1 MMIKIGNL
9 TFMKFFC
16 FKIGMASL
24 LLSSCV
30 QGDLYDYYDDVILD
44 NEIQRKKTTK
54 EPSGAPIYF
63 DDKECV
69 TWALCF
75 LKKGS
80 RDIDNETKDAVVE
93 QILISYGVEITP
105 KMRRQY
111 LQWTQE
117 YIDIYS
123 AGINASRFKPLAS
136 SLNLGSYDTITYSLN
151 SGNTIK
157 NLMQSIDNFTMG
169 DVLVRTYQD
178 NLWHLA
184 FLNNT
189 TINNDEI
196 TCSDKGSS
204 GYSVNVNNVIGF
216 IVKGN

>member
-1 MMIKIGNL
+1 MCNL
-9 TFMKFFC
+9 GF
-16 FKIGMASL
+16 
-24 LLSSCV
+24 V
-30 QGDLYDYYDDVILD
+30 
-44 NEIQRKKTTK
+44 
-54 EPSGAPIYF
+54 
-63 DDKECV
+63 
-69 TWALCF
+69 F
-75 LKKGS
+75 LKKGG

-157 NLMQSIDNFTMG
+157 NLIQSIDNFTMG

-189 TINNDEI
+189 TIMM
-196 TCSDKGSS
+196 K
-204 GYSVNVNNVIGF
+204 
-216 IVKGN
+216 